1 MKFSV
6 KTGPNY
12 DDLKSAIEK
21 ISQTGKRWRYLHQT
35 DFASRIPGSHKNTQ
49 FGGVLWG
56 QFASANVRTEQPG
69 RGKTDHAYN
78 SDTHQPRAGRQFLL
92 AYQNQWWSLFQH
104 TPRQSQ
110 NQTHNSSKKRMLPR
124 KAASSYQLFGSVLIH
139 LQQDLEQ
146 LFEQL
151 GGQNDGSRNIPLECY
166 EFLSAKTPDEQEQ
179 LFKILLEMDKYRS
192 K

>member
-56 QFASANVRTEQPG
+56 QFAFANVRTEQPG

-110 NQTHNSSKKRMLPR
+110 NHAYNSNKKRGCCPSRLHPLINYLDLYLSISNR
-124 KAASSYQLFGSVLIH
+124 ILNSCSCSSGVFA
-139 LQQDLEQ
+139 E
-146 LFEQL
+146 
-151 GGQNDGSRNIPLECY
+151 RN
-166 EFLSAKTPDEQEQ
+166 S
-179 LFKILLEMDKYRS
+179 
-192 K
+192 

>member
-69 RGKTDHAYN
+69 RGKTDHAYT

-110 NQTHNSSKKRMLPR
+110 NHAYNSNKKED
-124 KAASSYQLFGSVLIH
+124 AAHQG
-139 LQQDLEQ
+139 
-146 LFEQL
+146 
-151 GGQNDGSRNIPLECY
+151 C
-166 EFLSAKTPDEQEQ
+166 
-179 LFKILLEMDKYRS
+179 ILLSIIWICTCPFPTGSWTAVPALRVSWQKEIHNTPEGYFCCHHPAHPAAQTAWT
-192 K
+192 